1 MKAFVTGGNGFLG
14 RHLINELV
22 KRDIDVVS
30 YDLLKPLDSD
40 IEKYAGCKSDIEYVQ
55 GDILDKK
62 ALTNAMNGCDVVFHT
77 AAVADINVVSEM
89 PEKTMEINVLGTTRC
104 LQTARECGIKRF
116 IFASSVYAAG
126 NHGSFYSISK
136 RACESL
142 CKTYFEEFGLEFTI
156 LRYGSLYGTEAN
168 HWNFIYGL
176 CKELLLTGKYTYN
189 SSPDSLREYIN
200 ILDAARESVNIALN
214 DEFINKTVMIAGH
227 QRMRVEELFAMI
239 GEILDEKIEIE
250 YKPHSVRTHYHMTAY
265 NLDKDIPVRVNMQ
278 TYIDISEGILECLN
292 EVKREL
298 DNRSCGPK
306 KYMGE
311 SV

>member
-40 IEKYAGCKSDIEYVQ
+40 IEKFAGCKSNIEYIK
-55 GDILDKK
+55 GDILDKES
-62 ALTNAMNGCDVVFHT
+62 LTSAMNGCDIVFHT

-104 LQTARECGIKRF
+104 LQAARECGVKRF
-116 IFASSVYAAG
+116 VYASSVYAAG

-142 CKTYFEEFGLEFTI
+142 CKTYFEEFGLAFTI

-168 HWNFIYGL
+168 HWNFIYGM
-176 CKELLLTGKYTYN
+176 CRELITTGKFTYT

-200 ILDAARESVNIALN
+200 ILDASRESVDIALKP
-214 DEFINKTVMIAGH
+214 DFVNKTVMIAGH
-227 QRMRVEELFAMI
+227 QRMKVSELFTMI
-239 GEILDEKIEIE
+239 EEILGKKIEVSYSPAKKRI
-250 YKPHSVRTHYHMTAY
+250 HYEITAY
-265 NLDKDIPVRVNMQ
+265 NFEQDIPIRVNME
-278 TYIDISEGILECLN
+278 TYIDISEGILACMN
-292 EVKREL
+292 EIYSEIQKNKG
-298 DNRSCGPK
+298 DTQ
-306 KYMGE
+306 
-311 SV
+311 

>member
-40 IEKYAGCKSDIEYVQ
+40 IEKFAGCKSNIKYIQ
-55 GDILDKK
+55 GDILDKG

-104 LQTARECGIKRF
+104 LQAARECGVKRF
-116 IFASSVYAAG
+116 VYASSVYAAG

-136 RACESL
+136 KAGESL
-142 CKTYFEEFGLEFTI
+142 CKTYYAEFGLEYTI

-176 CKELLLTGKYTYN
+176 CKELLLTGKYTYT

-200 ILDAARESVNIALN
+200 IIDAARESVNIALN
-214 DEFINKTVMIAGH
+214 HQFVNKTVMIAGH
-227 QRMRVEELFAMI
+227 QRMRVEELFTMI
-239 GEILDEKIEIE
+239 GEILDKKIEIE

-292 EVKREL
+292 EAKREL
-298 DNRSCGPK
+298 DN
-306 KYMGE
+306 MHI
-311 SV
+311 

>member
-30 YDLLKPLDSD
+30 YDLLKPLDFD
-40 IEKYAGCKSDIEYVQ
+40 IEKFAGCKSNIEYIQ

-62 ALTNAMNGCDVVFHT
+62 SLTGAMNGCDIVFHT

-104 LQTARECGIKRF
+104 LQAARECDVKRF
-116 IFASSVYAAG
+116 VYASSVYAAG

-136 RACESL
+136 RAGESL
-142 CKTYFEEFGLEFTI
+142 CKTYFEEFGLAFTI

-168 HWNFIYGL
+168 HWNFIYSM
-176 CKELLLTGKYTYN
+176 CKELLTTGKYTYT

-200 ILDAARESVNIALN
+200 IVDASRESVNIALN
-214 DEFINKTVMIAGH
+214 PEFANKTVMIAGH
-227 QRMRVEELFAMI
+227 QRMKVSELFTMI
-239 GEILDEKIEIE
+239 EEILGKMIEVSYSPTKKRI
-250 YKPHSVRTHYHMTAY
+250 HYEITPY
-265 NLDKDIPVRVNMQ
+265 NFEQDIPIRVNME
-278 TYIDISEGILECLN
+278 TYIDISEGILACMN
-292 EVKREL
+292 EINSEIHKNKG
-298 DNRSCGPK
+298 DNQ
-306 KYMGE
+306 
-311 SV
+311 